1 MFKSN
6 LKTNELLRSQ
16 IQKHPSNK
24 GKINIIEYFLN
35 KNEKHSS
42 INQKNKMNRTCSK
55 TKKHSSKSKTQN
67 KTLMIEISTTLPTKQ
82 NSPNTNSKSRNTS
95 NIKKKFYN
103 HLKNKSLNCN
113 NYFINHQNLSSL
125 KTNLFK
131 NYNTS
136 TKLKPQSLHRK
147 NTLSKT
153 KNINSKSINL
163 SVYGTRIK
171 KANLHFSRSNSISNL
186 EQTTTLTSSTTTTSK
201 RINQKKEGKMIQNTK
216 NYNVKVKKEN
226 KEAGSNIHNQFLHT
240 EETNYNYQ
248 QNITEVNVNYRNQ
261 NYKSENHINII
272 KSNNTL
278 NEYDLLSEDSVFNPS
293 KHTSNNVTN
302 NNSKDKNIKTI
313 SGNNDSGQQTI
324 SYTYSDEEGSSL
336 SRNKEKSKKNIFN
349 YFIESNRPQRNLN
362 KTHNNYLYQNN
373 ILIHN
378 EDFLTFCEEMNQKLF
393 AKK

>member
-6 LKTNELLRSQ
+6 LKINELIKSQ
-16 IQKHPSNK
+16 IQKGSSNK

-35 KNEKHSS
+35 KSEKHPSAT
-42 INQKNKMNRTCSK
+42 QKNKINRTSSK
-55 TKKHSSKSKTQN
+55 TNKKRSKSKTQN
-67 KTLMIEISTTLPTKQ
+67 KTLMTEISTTLPTKQ
-82 NSPNTNSKSRNTS
+82 NSPHNNPKSGNTT

-103 HLKNKSLNCN
+103 HLKNKSLNFN
-113 NYFINHQNLSSL
+113 NYLVNHQNLNSL

-131 NYNTS
+131 NYNSNTL
-136 TKLKPQSLHRK
+136 LKPQSLQRK
-147 NTLSKT
+147 NTLSKS

-163 SVYGTRIK
+163 SINGAKIK
-171 KANLHFSRSNSISNL
+171 KSNLHVSRSNSISNL

-201 RINQKKEGKMIQNTK
+201 RINQKKEGKRVQPAK
-216 NYNVKVKKEN
+216 NLNLKVKKEN
-226 KEAGSNIHNQFLHT
+226 KEAGNMMHNQFLHT

-248 QNITEVNVNYRNQ
+248 PNITEVNVNYTNK
-261 NYKSENHINII
+261 NYKSENMINII

-336 SRNKEKSKKNIFN
+336 SRNLEKSK
-349 YFIESNRPQRNLN
+349 
-362 KTHNNYLYQNN
+362 
-373 ILIHN
+373 
-378 EDFLTFCEEMNQKLF
+378 
-393 AKK
+393 